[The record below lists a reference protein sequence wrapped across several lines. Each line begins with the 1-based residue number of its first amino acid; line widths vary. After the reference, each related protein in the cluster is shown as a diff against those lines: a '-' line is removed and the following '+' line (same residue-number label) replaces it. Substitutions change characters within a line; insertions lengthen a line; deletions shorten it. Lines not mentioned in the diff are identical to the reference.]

1 MRTRRYPS
9 DLTDEQWT
17 LAKPLILAARP
28 GGRPRKTDI
37 REVINAILYL
47 LRTGCQWR
55 FLPQD
60 FPPKSTVW
68 EYYNTWRRDGTLDRI
83 HDKLREQVRRR
94 DGRPRT
100 PSAASI
106 DSQSVPATEGGQ
118 QRGYDAHKKVKG
130 RKRHIIVDSMGLLLA
145 VVVTAAS
152 LDDAR
157 AAPDALGLLPKD
169 QFPRLRLVWA
179 DSKYHN
185 YALYGWVAEYGQYEL
200 EIVGRPKEVKG
211 FVVLPKRWKVERT
224 FAWLKRYRRLTVDRE
239 RTLLSCESMVK
250 LAMIHLM
257 LNRLCPTEEYKEFH
271 YRKAA

>member
-1 MRTRRYPS
+1 MRTQQYPS
-9 DLTDEQWT
+9 SVTDEQW
-17 LAKPLILAARP
+17 AMIEPLLPKGRV
-28 GGRPRKTDI
+28 GGRPRKTALRD
-37 REVINAILYL
+37 VVNAVFYL

-55 FLPQD
+55 LLPQD

-68 EYYNTWRRDGTLDRI
+68 GYFNAWRRDGTLDRI

-94 DGRPRT
+94 DGRQRT

-106 DSQSVPATEGGQ
+106 DSQSVPSTEGGEE
-118 QRGYDAHKKVKG
+118 RGYDAHKKVKG
-130 RKRHIIVDSMGLLLA
+130 RKRHIVVDSMGLLLA

-157 AAPDALGLLPKD
+157 AAPDALGLLPDD

-179 DSKYHN
+179 DQKYHN
-185 YALYGWVAEYGQYEL
+185 HELYGWVDVYGQYEL
-200 EIVGRPKEVKG
+200 EIVRRPQGAKG
-211 FVVLPKRWKVERT
+211 FVPLPKRWTVERT

-257 LNRLCPTEEYKEFH
+257 LNRLGPTHEYTEFR